1 MRIVVYPVAGAPRY
15 LKVSRT
21 DSTDIRQPFDG
32 AVLERP
38 DDYMPWQTCSDTI
51 ARDMAAIVRA
61 ACPLAVVEVT
71 A

>member
-1 MRIVVYPVAGAPRY
+1 MRILVTPVAGPPRY
-15 LKVSRT
+15 LKVGRT

-38 DDYMPWQTCSDTI
+38 DDYMPWQSCSDAIT
-51 ARDMAAIVRA
+51 AAMVDRVRA
-61 ACPLAVVEVT
+61 ACPLAIVERV